1 MYLHI
6 YIYEYYIYLNAQCE
20 YKHSGYIKIHNSALF
35 LAFIIISQY
44 MNSPPTG
51 ESNENSFVYLFFFA
65 KKKKNSNWISTCEN
79 CGGKYVNFFG
89 PIITRGIIKW

>member
-65 KKKKNSNWISTCEN
+65 KKKKI
-79 CGGKYVNFFG
+79 
-89 PIITRGIIKW
+89 PIEFQPVKIVEANM